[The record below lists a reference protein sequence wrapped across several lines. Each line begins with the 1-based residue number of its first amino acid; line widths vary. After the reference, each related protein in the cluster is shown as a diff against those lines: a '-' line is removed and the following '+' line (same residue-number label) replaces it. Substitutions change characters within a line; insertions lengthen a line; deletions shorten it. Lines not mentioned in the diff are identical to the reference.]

1 MKNSTSPNAEIIFKK
16 STVSVKYTR
25 RFNKVDYFFSYI
37 GGLVGTLIGLILF
50 MGPYTEKAYELSLAK
65 KVMVDNDREE
75 IASSSFNIFYF
86 ALTYIKSF
94 LNWMNVNPDWPK
106 VEKYMEASDELTMQI
121 DITYIVKKLIF
132 IDAAMT
138 KLL

>member
-1 MKNSTSPNAEIIFKK
+1 
-16 STVSVKYTR
+16 
-25 RFNKVDYFFSYI
+25 
-37 GGLVGTLIGLILF
+37 

-86 ALTYIKSF
+86 TLTYVKSF
-94 LNWMNVNPDWPK
+94 LDWINVNTDWPK

-121 DITYIVKKLIF
+121 DITYMVKKLIF
-132 IDAAMT
+132 LDASMT

>member
-1 MKNSTSPNAEIIFKK
+1 
-16 STVSVKYTR
+16 
-25 RFNKVDYFFSYI
+25 
-37 GGLVGTLIGLILF
+37 

-86 ALTYIKSF
+86 TLTYVKSF
-94 LNWMNVNPDWPK
+94 LDWINVNTNWPK

-121 DITYIVKKLIF
+121 DITYMVKKLIF
-132 IDAAMT
+132 LDASMT